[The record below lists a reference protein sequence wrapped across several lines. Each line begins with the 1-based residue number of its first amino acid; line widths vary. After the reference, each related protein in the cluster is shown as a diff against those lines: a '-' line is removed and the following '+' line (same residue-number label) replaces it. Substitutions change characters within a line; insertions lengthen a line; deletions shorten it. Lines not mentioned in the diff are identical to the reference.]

1 MVYAVVGTGAIGGF
15 FGLKL
20 ARSGQQVHFLLRSDY
35 EHVKAKGFDVESPE
49 GSFHLDTPYV
59 YGNVADMPK
68 ADVVIV
74 AIKTTG
80 NASLGA
86 LLPPL
91 LKPSS
96 TVLLIQNG
104 VGVEEDV
111 QKLLPGVQICG
122 ALAFIACTRTAPGH
136 ISHFSNNSIRVVNY
150 SCREEAVID
159 AVIRDFSAAGV
170 PTMQMPYDEGRWW
183 KAVWNMPFNGMT
195 VVAGTQT
202 AGLVNDPKM
211 KDIITALMMEVIGA
225 ANACGVPLDE
235 ELAKDMIEKTMA
247 MPAYSPSMKVDYDLH
262 RPMEIEYLYSRPIQ
276 IAREHGFRMPLMEM
290 LEAELILLDRKNLK
304 NN

>member
-122 ALAFIACTRTAPGH
+122 ALAFIACTRTAPGQFH
-136 ISHFSNNSIRVVNY
+136 PGRKLLVPGRSRHRCRHPGFFSSR
-150 SCREEAVID
+150 SAHD
-159 AVIRDFSAAGV
+159 AD
-170 PTMQMPYDEGRWW
+170 
-183 KAVWNMPFNGMT
+183 
-195 VVAGTQT
+195 
-202 AGLVNDPKM
+202 
-211 KDIITALMMEVIGA
+211 AL
-225 ANACGVPLDE
+225 
-235 ELAKDMIEKTMA
+235 
-247 MPAYSPSMKVDYDLH
+247 
-262 RPMEIEYLYSRPIQ
+262 
-276 IAREHGFRMPLMEM
+276 
-290 LEAELILLDRKNLK
+290 
-304 NN
+304 